1 MYSERRINLENW
13 DIRVGNSLLELKKI
27 PNESIQ
33 TVVTSPPYWGLRD
46 YGTGTW
52 EGGSETCDHVEGS
65 SRNDTDRA
73 YGSSDV
79 VVEYY
84 KDKCAKCGAT
94 RHDSQLGA
102 EDTYQEY
109 VDNMVEVFREV
120 RRVLKNDGTLWLNLG
135 DSYMSAYNTSP
146 PPQTVGGQRGMP
158 TSVPGNRKKQSGV
171 KHKDLVG
178 IPWRVALALQEDGW
192 WLRSDIIWHKP
203 NPMPE
208 SVKDRPTKSHE
219 YIFLLTKSPHYYYD
233 ADSIRDP
240 HTWEENKPRPSGMER
255 NAQKYR
261 DKVYGGG
268 GSGFAGHSGS
278 RKADGS
284 SLNHPLGKNK
294 RSVWT
299 VNTKAYS
306 EAHFAVY
313 PEKLIDTCI
322 KAGTSEV
329 GQCPDCGKSWERN
342 MVDVSV
348 PKRDVRNNMI
358 GVYPGRDKLSRMNSK
373 NMESIEKKF
382 IGWKS
387 TCDHTSEPV
396 PQIVLDPFSGS
407 GTTGVVACKNNRS
420 YIGIE
425 LNPEYAQISMKRLA
439 STVGAT
445 EKQAQQIDSP
455 GVQSS
460 ML

>member
-1 MYSERRINLENW
+1 MLFGIHSIKEFSLEHW
-13 DIRVGNSLLELKKI
+13 EIRVGNALEELKKI

-52 EGGSETCDHVEGS
+52 EGGSETCEHVEGA
-65 SRNDTDRA
+65 SRNDTDRV

-84 KDKCAKCGAT
+84 KDKCAKCGAI
-94 RHDSQLGA
+94 RYDSQLGA

-158 TSVPGNRKKQSGV
+158 TNIPGNRKKQPGV

-219 YIFLLTKSPHYYYD
+219 YIFLLTKNPRYYYD
-233 ADSIRDP
+233 ADAIREPVSDVSLKRAKYS
-240 HTWEENKPRPSGMER
+240 WDSDRPSTK
-255 NAQKYR
+255 NA
-261 DKVYGGG
+261 
-268 GSGFAGHSGS
+268 
-278 RKADGS
+278 
-284 SLNHPLGKNK
+284 
-294 RSVWT
+294 
-299 VNTKAYS
+299 
-306 EAHFAVY
+306 
-313 PEKLIDTCI
+313 
-322 KAGTSEV
+322 
-329 GQCPDCGKSWERN
+329 
-342 MVDVSV
+342 
-348 PKRDVRNNMI
+348 
-358 GVYPGRDKLSRMNSK
+358 
-373 NMESIEKKF
+373 
-382 IGWKS
+382 
-387 TCDHTSEPV
+387 
-396 PQIVLDPFSGS
+396 
-407 GTTGVVACKNNRS
+407 
-420 YIGIE
+420 
-425 LNPEYAQISMKRLA
+425 
-439 STVGAT
+439 
-445 EKQAQQIDSP
+445 
-455 GVQSS
+455 
-460 ML
+460 

>member
-1 MYSERRINLENW
+1 MLFGIHSIKEFSLEHW
-13 DIRVGNSLLELKKI
+13 EIRVGNALEELKKI

-52 EGGSETCDHVEGS
+52 EGGSETCEHVEGA
-65 SRNDTDRA
+65 SRNDTDRV

-84 KDKCAKCGAT
+84 KDKCAKCGAI
-94 RHDSQLGA
+94 RYDSQLGA

-158 TSVPGNRKKQSGV
+158 TNIPGNRKKQPGV

-219 YIFLLTKSPHYYYD
+219 YIFLLTKNPRYYYD
-233 ADSIRDP
+233 ADAIREPVSDVSLKRAKYS
-240 HTWEENKPRPSGMER
+240 WDSDRPSTKNASMGGDGIHTKKMGER
-255 NAQKYR
+255 FVNPR
-261 DKVYGGG
+261 G
-268 GSGFAGHSGS
+268 
-278 RKADGS
+278 R
-284 SLNHPLGKNK
+284 NK

-299 VNTKAYS
+299 VNTKAFL
-306 EAHFAVY
+306 EAHFATF

-322 KAGTSEV
+322 KAGTSEI
-329 GQCPDCGKSWERN
+329 GQCPDCGKCWERK
-342 MVDVSV
+342 MVAVSV
-348 PKRDVRNNMI
+348 PKRETRDNYV
-358 GVYPGRDKLSRMNSK
+358 GVIPGRDKPSRMNSK
-373 NMESIEKKF
+373 DMEVIEKVQD
-382 IGWKS
+382 GWER
-387 TCDHTSEPV
+387 TCGHTSEPL

-439 STVGAT
+439 KEVGAT
-445 EKQAQQIDSP
+445 EEQASQIDAP